1 MTQYD
6 RMRLGLAI
14 LGVGI
19 IYLGFY
25 LQRDGFQ
32 SRMNPYNPES
42 FQSFMNPYKK
52 PEILNIVNS
61 YSPSIAQGIEFLRSA

>member
-1 MTQYD
+1 
-6 RMRLGLAI
+6 MRLGLAI

-32 SRMNPYNPES
+32 SRMNPYNHEQ
-42 FQSFMNPYKK
+42 FQSSMNPYKK
-52 PEILNIVNS
+52 PESSNIVNS
-61 YSPSIAQGIEFLRSA
+61 YSPSIAQGIEFMRRA